1 MAIYDSEEEQLEA
14 LKRWWKE
21 NGRSSI
27 VGVVLGIALILGWNY
42 WQDYKREKAEQASND
57 YAEMVKAFQENKND
71 SVNKLGERLRAQYA
85 STEYATYGGLLE
97 AKLKVQQGDLAGAKQ
112 LLQSLANGSDSHL
125 SNVVKLR
132 LVRVLLASGDY
143 EKGLQLI
150 SEVDPAAESSFS
162 GEYDELTGDLL
173 VAMNRLDEA
182 RTSYEK
188 ALRSG
193 HSSPLLKLK
202 LDDLTVPEKIEPKK

>member
-14 LKRWWKE
+14 VKRWWRE

-42 WQDYKREKAEQASND
+42 WRDYKLELAGQASNL

-71 SVNKLGERLRAQYA
+71 SVNKIAERLRDQYA
-85 STEYATYGGLLE
+85 NTEYATYGGLLQ
-97 AKLKVQQGDLAGAKQ
+97 AKLKVQQGDIAGAKA
-112 LLQSLANGSDSHL
+112 LLQALAAGSDSHL
-125 SNVVKLR
+125 SHVVKLR
-132 LVRVLLASGDY
+132 LVRLMLTSGDY
-143 EKGLQLI
+143 ENGLQLI
-150 SEVDPAAESSFS
+150 SEVDPATESGYS

-173 VAMNRLDEA
+173 VAMDRLDEA

-202 LDDLTVPEKIEPKK
+202 MDDLTLPEKIKK